1 MKKKIKDNRGFTLIE
16 TMIALSFFAIAML
29 GAGALYI
36 KANEY
41 NKNGNITSSAN
52 FLAKTT
58 LEEYKN
64 MAARD
69 IVATD
74 ETVSGLTETG
84 SNGGIFTRRVV
95 ITNIATGGRKIEITV
110 TWPGASW
117 ASDRKFRGG
126 NNNRVVLI
134 SNVRGAGL

>member
-58 LEEYKN
+58 LEAYKN
-64 MAARD
+64 MAIED
-69 IVATD
+69 ISAQD
-74 ETVSGLTETG
+74 ETLSGLTETG
-84 SNGGIFTRRVV
+84 ETGGIFTRRVV
-95 ITNIATGGRKIEITV
+95 ITDITGGHKIEITV
-110 TWPGASW
+110 TWPGAKWSTGN
-117 ASDRKFRGG
+117 RGA
-126 NNNRVVLI
+126 NANRVELV
-134 SNVRGAGL
+134 SNVRGADL